1 MTDVALRPARADDA
15 AWLSELVV
23 HDAIAPFLA
32 AARSSAVD
40 EVAAEIARAEHDP
53 EAFGVLVIEA
63 SGERVGTIAWER
75 VNRRSR
81 IASVSGLALEP
92 VSWGRGIAAAAVE
105 LLVSELLDVRG
116 LHRVQLEVYG
126 FNEHGAAFFER
137 AGFVREG
144 VRRLAYWRDGRW
156 VDGIL
161 YGLVDEDRAAR

>member
-1 MTDVALRPARADDA
+1 MTDVALRSAARGDVPWLAD
-15 AWLSELVV
+15 LVSQPEV
-23 HDAIAPFLA
+23 STFLA
-32 AARSSAVD
+32 AVRPSTP
-40 EVAAEIARAEHDP
+40 EEILAEIARAEHDP
-53 EAFGVLVIEA
+53 EGLGVLVVEE
-63 SGERVGTIAWER
+63 SGEPCGTVAWER

-92 VSWGRGIAAAAVE
+92 RARGRGVAAVALE

-116 LHRVQLEVYG
+116 FHRVQAEVYG
-126 FNEHGAAFFER
+126 FNERGAAFFER

-161 YGLVDEDRAAR
+161 FGLIAEDRTAR